1 MIALLRRLLD
11 FSGAQRKNIILS
23 FVFSFFELYESLW
36 RAYNSARDTGE
47 EEKQ

>member
-1 MIALLRRLLD
+1 MNEGNVEAQGTHTELL
-11 FSGAQRKNIILS
+11 ANCP
-23 FVFSFFELYESLW
+23 LYESLW